1 MANGIIKII
10 IYVDV
15 ACQLKKKKSELK
27 WSLNMN
33 INGILVNPRWYLYIW
48 VQGTLGVNN
57 FKRFTSI

>member
-1 MANGIIKII
+1 MLMWHANSR
-10 IYVDV
+10 
-15 ACQLKKKKSELK
+15 KKKSELK